1 MNNRSKTATLLVTVQ
16 LVIVGVAAAVAFIL
30 SDGRAAA
37 AAAAAAAIGGGI
49 CLITTVFFSLRVFVG
64 QPQWSAEQFL
74 RRFYRAEWQKAL
86 MAIVLLLAALIW
98 LELPGLPLMLSFLA
112 ALMANWLIL
121 LIST

>member
-16 LVIVGVAAAVAFIL
+16 LAIVGFAATVAFIL
-30 SDGRAAA
+30 SDGRAAV
-37 AAAAAAAIGGGI
+37 AAAIGGGI

-64 QPQWSAEQFL
+64 QPEWSAEQFL

-86 MAIVLLLAALIW
+86 VAVALLLAALIW

>member
-1 MNNRSKTATLLVTVQ
+1 MNNRSKTATLLVGVQ
-16 LVIVGVAAAVAFIL
+16 LAIIGVAAGIAFIV
-30 SDGRAAA
+30 SDAR
-37 AAAAAAAIGGGI
+37 AAAAAAIGGGI

-64 QPQWSAEQFL
+64 VPEWSAEQFL

-86 MAIVLLLAALIW
+86 VAVVLLLVALMW
-98 LELPGLPLMLSFLA
+98 LELPGLPLMLSFLL